1 MVFLNVTGLKGQK
14 LDYSLSHYLNLEKA
28 HILYR
33 SFTHDSRINYH
44 GPRYKFGN
52 KM

>member
-1 MVFLNVTGLKGQK
+1 MVFYGVTGLKGQEI
-14 LDYSLSHYLNLEKA
+14 DYLLFHYLNLENV

-33 SFTHDSRINYH
+33 SFTHDSRINYN
-44 GPRYKFGN
+44 GPRCRFGN